1 MEILTHVGGTPGK
14 DCRGFCRFCY
24 FKTVNFKDLDSMA
37 IGCKFCPPHQIGC
50 NYCHELIRE
59 VKNGFKSPNEVL
71 TRLVANLEQ
80 LKNTQQDVH
89 DLKINVGSWADV
101 INYPYL
107 HDLLAVFQKYE
118 FPVNLGYTSGK
129 GIKGTETADD
139 LVSRG
144 VTEVS
149 FSVFSMNPDL
159 RREWMRDKTPEKSLE
174 ALQRFCELC
183 EVNAS
188 TVVVPGVINE
198 EEIINTC
205 SILEEWGIKSFVLS
219 RFANHQ
225 NQGLIFNYKPVENGI
240 QPQPY
245 QEFYDLVGSITREF
259 SFRVLGSP
267 AADPDKGLPYIL
279 ARRRNEKYLE
289 QLPAIEAEATI
300 ITSSLSAP
308 FMEKIFQGIE
318 GNEKVNILAVDKDIG
333 DLIVPADLEEV
344 DLKLVKSK
352 AILPGGA
359 LLHDKVAHQLLN
371 RDGKN
376 RKVMR
381 GPELLFLPSNV
392 YLEGK
397 EEEFINHE
405 IRSFTELV
413 NLINAT

>member
-14 DCRGFCRFCY
+14 DCGGFCRFCY
-24 FKTVNFKDLDSMA
+24 FKTVNFKDLDSVA
-37 IGCKFCPPHQIGC
+37 LGCKFCPPQQIGC
-50 NYCHELIRE
+50 NYCYELIRE

-71 TRLVANLEQ
+71 SRLVMNLEQ
-80 LKNTQQDVH
+80 LKNAQQDLT

-101 INYPYL
+101 INYPHL
-107 HDLLAVFQKYE
+107 HDLLAVFQKYD

-129 GIKGTETADD
+129 GINGAETADD
-139 LVSRG
+139 LVARG
-144 VTEVS
+144 VSEVS
-149 FSVFSMNPDL
+149 FSVFSINPNL
-159 RREWMRDKTPEKSLE
+159 RREWMRDKNPEKSLE
-174 ALQRFCELC
+174 AMKRFCELC

-188 TVVVPGVINE
+188 TVVVPGVITE

-205 SILEEWGIKSFVLS
+205 SKLEEWGIKSFVLS

-225 NQGLIFNYKPVENGI
+225 NQGLLFNYKPVEDGI

-245 QEFYDLVGSITREF
+245 QEFYDLVGNIAREF

-279 ARRRNEKYLE
+279 ARKRNKKYLE
-289 QLPAIEAEATI
+289 QLPAITSEATI

-308 FMEKIFQGIE
+308 FLEKIFQGID
-318 GNEKVNILAVDKDIG
+318 GNGKVNILSVDKDIG
-333 DLIVPADLEEV
+333 DLIVPADLEEL
-344 DLKLVKSK
+344 DLKLVKSR

-359 LLHDKVAHQLLN
+359 LLHDQVAHQLLN

-376 RKVMR
+376 RKVVR

-392 YLEGK
+392 YLDGQ
-397 EEEFINHE
+397 EEEFIAHE

>member
-14 DCRGFCRFCY
+14 DCGGFCKFCY
-24 FKTVNFKDLDSMA
+24 FKTVNFKDLDSVA
-37 IGCKFCPPHQIGC
+37 LGCKFCPPQQIGC
-50 NYCHELIRE
+50 SYCHELIRE

-71 TRLVANLEQ
+71 TRLVMNLEQ
-80 LKNTQQDVH
+80 LRNTQQEVH

-107 HDLLAVFQKYE
+107 HELLAVFQKYE

-129 GIKGTETADD
+129 GIKGAETADE
-139 LVSRG
+139 LVDRG

-174 ALQRFCELC
+174 ALQRLCELC

-188 TVVVPGVINE
+188 TVVVPGVITK
-198 EEIINTC
+198 EEIIDTC

-225 NQGLIFNYKPVENGI
+225 NQGLLFNYKPVEDGI
-240 QPQPY
+240 ESQPY
-245 QEFYDLVGSITREF
+245 QEFYDLVGNIAREF

-279 ARRRNEKYLE
+279 ARRRNRKYLE
-289 QLPAIEAEATI
+289 QLPAIESEATI

-308 FMEKIFQGIE
+308 FMEKIFQGID
-318 GNEKVNILAVDKDIG
+318 GNGNVNILAVNKDIG

-344 DLKLVKSK
+344 DLKFVKSK

-359 LLHDKVAHQLLN
+359 LLHDKEAHQLLN
-371 RDGKN
+371 RDDKN
-376 RKVMR
+376 RTVVR

-392 YLEGK
+392 YLNGK
-397 EEEFINHE
+397 EEEFIAHE
-405 IRSFTELV
+405 LRSFTELI

>member
-14 DCRGFCRFCY
+14 DCGGFCRFCY
-24 FKTVNFKDLDSMA
+24 FKTVNFKDLDSVA
-37 IGCKFCPPHQIGC
+37 LGCKFCPPHQIGC
-50 NYCHELIRE
+50 SYCHELIRE
-59 VKNGFKSPNEVL
+59 VKNGFKSPKEVL
-71 TRLVANLEQ
+71 TQLIMNLEQ
-80 LKNTQQDVH
+80 LKNTQQEVH

-101 INYPYL
+101 INYPHL

-129 GIKGTETADD
+129 GINGAETADG
-139 LVSRG
+139 LVARG

-149 FSVFSMNPDL
+149 FSVFSINPDL

-188 TVVVPGVINE
+188 TVVVPGVITE
-198 EEIINTC
+198 EEITKTC

-219 RFANHQ
+219 RFSNHQ
-225 NQGLIFNYKPVENGI
+225 NQGLLFNYKPVEDGI
-240 QPQPY
+240 EPQPY
-245 QEFYDLVGSITREF
+245 QEFYELVGSIARQF

-267 AADPDKGLPYIL
+267 AADPEKGLPYIL
-279 ARRRNEKYLE
+279 ARKGNKKYLE
-289 QLPAIEAEATI
+289 QLPAVKSETTI

-308 FMEKIFQGIE
+308 FLEKIFQRID
-318 GNEKVNILAVDKDIG
+318 GNGKVNILAVDKDIG
-333 DLIVPADLEEV
+333 DLIVPADLEAI
-344 DLKLVKSK
+344 DLKEVKFK

-359 LLHDKVAHQLLN
+359 LLHDQVAHQLLT

-376 RKVMR
+376 RKVVR

-397 EEEFINHE
+397 EEEFITYE

-413 NLINAT
+413 NLINQN